1 MKTNKVVIQDKIK
14 RANNLHNTK
23 HSIWKNSATSG
34 PSVTHEERKAHVK
47 SALDH
52 QAPPD
57 LMGMSD
63 KELYQYALKSDKVT
77 VLENELLHRLESFL
91 Y

>member
-1 MKTNKVVIQDKIK
+1 MTISDKTK

-23 HSIWKNSATSG
+23 HSTSKNFATSG
-34 PSVTHEERKAHVK
+34 ASATHEERKALVK
-47 SALDH
+47 SAISQ

-57 LMGMSD
+57 LMEMSD

>member
-1 MKTNKVVIQDKIK
+1 MTINDKIK
-14 RANNLHNTK
+14 RAKNLHNIT
-23 HSIWKNSATSG
+23 HASSKNSSTSG
-34 PSVTHEERKAHVK
+34 PSVTHEERKAHVQ
-47 SALDH
+47 SALTQ

-57 LMGMSD
+57 LMEMSD

-91 Y
+91 YQQV

>member
-1 MKTNKVVIQDKIK
+1 MTIKNKIK
-14 RANNLHNTK
+14 RANKLHNTK
-23 HSIWKNSATSG
+23 HSTWKNSATKG
-34 PSVTHEERKAHVK
+34 PSVTHEERKAHVQ
-47 SALDH
+47 SALEH

-57 LMGMSD
+57 LMEMSD